1 MGINAHFELGLGGF
15 RLDAGF
21 SAPGRGVTALFGRSG
36 SGKSTLLRCIAGLE
50 RAPVGRLEV
59 NGEVWQESGRGR
71 FLPTHRRPIGYVFQE
86 PGLFPHLSVQR
97 NLEFGWK
104 RIDRSRRRV
113 AMDQAVELLG
123 LGRLLG
129 RAPGGLSGGERQR
142 VAIARALLS
151 SPELLL
157 MDEPLAALDLA
168 SKAEILPY
176 LERLHGEL
184 AIPVLYVSH
193 APDEVARL
201 ADHVV
206 LLQEGRVIHQ
216 GGLDEALTRLDLP
229 LARDPEAAAVVEV
242 RVAAHDERYQLTY
255 LDFPGGR
262 FTISRRALTPGQR
275 LRLRIHAQDVSVT
288 LNRPGETSILNVFPA
303 RLREMA
309 ELNGSKLLL
318 RLEVGDAILLARIT
332 RKSADHLGLR
342 PGQSLFAQTKALA
355 LLD

>member
-1 MGINAHFELGLGGF
+1 MGIHARFELELGGF

-21 SAPGRGVTALFGRSG
+21 TAPGSGVTALFGRSG

-50 RAPVGRLEV
+50 QAPTGRLEV
-59 NGEVWQESGRGR
+59 NGEVWQESDRGI
-71 FLPTHRRPIGYVFQE
+71 FLPAHRRPIGYVFQE
-86 PGLFPHLSVQR
+86 PGLFPHLTVQR

-113 AMDQAVELLG
+113 AMDQAMELLG

-129 RAPGGLSGGERQR
+129 RAPGRLSGGERQR
-142 VAIARALLS
+142 VAIARALLT

-193 APDEVARL
+193 APD
-201 ADHVV
+201 HVV
-206 LLQEGRVIHQ
+206 LLQEGRVIHH
-216 GGLDEALTRLDLP
+216 GGLNEALTRLDLP

-242 RVAAHDERYQLTY
+242 RVAEHDERYQLTY
-255 LDFPGGR
+255 LDFRGGR
-262 FTISRRALTPGQR
+262 FTISRRPLTPGQR

-288 LNRPGETSILNVFPA
+288 LNRPAETSILNVFPA

-309 ELNGSKLLL
+309 PINGSKLLL
-318 RLEVGDAILLARIT
+318 RLEAGDAILLARIT

-342 PGQSLFAQTKALA
+342 LGQSLFAQTKALA
-355 LLD
+355 VLD